1 MTMVTAGRVFKMDGF
16 HKLAPAPVFFFN
28 GLILSNQV
36 LIDRLKAIQD
46 TIQSSN

>member
-16 HKLAPAPVFFFN
+16 HKLVPAPVGFFFN

-36 LIDRLKAIQD
+36 LIDRLKAIQN
-46 TIQSSN
+46 TIQ